1 MVKKNRM
8 NRKKKKRP
16 KNMTMN
22 RLNGAER
29 FGKSPVLTK
38 HKNQKQHTQTMYEED
53 GRGGDQGGT

>member
-1 MVKKNRM
+1 M